1 MVVKFTCFNNLLTRS
16 ENTDLLLN
24 TIASKDL
31 FTPATTATNEL
42 EYRRSLVLYTQSEFN
57 QLITDKL
64 TEKLPEIFSQLG
76 LFVDVK
82 TIESQVTA
90 HGDGCYYKVHNDN
103 GSPGTVD
110 RRLSYVYYF
119 YLLPKQFTGGELLI
133 YGESEETLEV
143 IDPVNNSLICFPS
156 SLQHEVMPVT
166 CYSDKFDNY
175 RFTVNGWIR
184 GDLNEL
190 D

>member
-1 MVVKFTCFNNLLTRS
+1 MAVKFTRFDNLLTRS
-16 ENTDLLLN
+16 ENSDLLLS
-24 TIASKDL
+24 TITSKDL
-31 FTPATTATNEL
+31 FVPATTATNES

-57 QLITDKL
+57 QLITAKL
-64 TEKLPEIFSQLG
+64 TEKLPEIFGQLG
-76 LFVDVK
+76 LFVDVT
-82 TIESQVTA
+82 TIESQTTA

-103 GSPGTVD
+103 GSPGTTD
-110 RRLSYVYYF
+110 RCLSYVYYF

-133 YGESEETLEV
+133 YGEPEETLKV
-143 IDPVNNSLICFPS
+143 IEPVNNSLICFPS

-166 CYSDKFDNY
+166 CYSDKFDDY

-184 GDLNEL
+184 GGLSEL